1 MRTPATTSDADL
13 QPERIR
19 ANRAAAILGVNKR
32 TIQAMA
38 LRGDLPRAAR
48 IGGLWTF
55 EEAALREYVEER
67 IQRPSAKSA
76 LRPRVNHAETFSS
89 LSDGRARQACEEA
102 SAWLRQ
108 RAREAIRERS
118 R

>member
-55 EEAALREYVEER
+55 EEAALRDYVEAR
-67 IQRPSAKSA
+67 IQPPSKKTN
-76 LRPRVNHAETFSS
+76 LRQQPNHTDHFIP
-89 LSDGRARQACEEA
+89 LSERRAQQACEEA
-102 SAWLRQ
+102 SMRLRE
-108 RAREAIRERS
+108 RAREELRGRN

>member
-1 MRTPATTSDADL
+1 MRTPAKTSEPDL
-13 QPERIR
+13 RPERIR

-55 EEAALREYVEER
+55 EEAALRDYIEAR
-67 IQRPSAKSA
+67 IQPPSKKTD
-76 LRPRVNHAETFSS
+76 LRLPNHTDRFIP
-89 LSDGRARQACEEA
+89 LSDRRAQQACEEA
-102 SAWLRQ
+102 RMRLRE
-108 RAREAIRERS
+108 RAREER
-118 R
+118 RGRNR

>member
-1 MRTPATTSDADL
+1 MRTPAKTSETGL

-67 IQRPSAKSA
+67 IQRPSAKA
-76 LRPRVNHAETFSS
+76 GLRPRPDHADTLSS
-89 LSDGRARQACEEA
+89 LSERRARQACDEA
-102 SAWLRQ
+102 SARLRQ
-108 RAREAIRERS
+108 RARDAIRGQS